1 MKRLFFIATMV
12 VACWL
17 MASDAKP
24 PVEAQGN
31 SNPGVLPPNSH
42 AFGRSY
48 GEWSAAAWQYLLAI
62 PASVNPALDNTGVNC
77 GVGQTGRVFFLAGPP
92 GPVTLTCAAPVGK
105 PIFFALIAVECSTV
119 EPAPFFGI
127 NEAELRACAKGLM
140 DTVGVETL
148 KATIDG
154 VELRFLNRYRVQSPL
169 FAFTMLA
176 QDNLL
181 GLPGVTS
188 GMSVSDGYWL
198 MLHPLSRGNHTLHFE
213 ATVTSGPFAG
223 FFSNATYHLTVR

>member
-62 PASVNPALDNTGVNC
+62 PASINLPRGGRRLRLQQRLREPPRGERMAPGSIC
-77 GVGQTGRVFFLAGPP
+77 GGRV
-92 GPVTLTCAAPVGK
+92 AANM
-105 PIFFALIAVECSTV
+105 AWA
-119 EPAPFFGI
+119 
-127 NEAELRACAKGLM
+127 
-140 DTVGVETL
+140 
-148 KATIDG
+148 
-154 VELRFLNRYRVQSPL
+154 
-169 FAFTMLA
+169 
-176 QDNLL
+176 
-181 GLPGVTS
+181 
-188 GMSVSDGYWL
+188 
-198 MLHPLSRGNHTLHFE
+198 RGCQ
-213 ATVTSGPFAG
+213 
-223 FFSNATYHLTVR
+223 